1 VNKVI
6 ITKQIYDKAI
16 QLGFSD
22 VGFAQVN
29 GLSDE
34 KDNYKNWLNKGYHA
48 DMNYLANNFNKRLN
62 PVLLLENAKTVISV
76 IINYYPGQSQEKNV
90 PIVSKYAFGRDY
102 HKVLKNKLKDLANY
116 INQELSPINYRY
128 FTDSA
133 PVLERKWAQ
142 LSGLGWIG
150 KNSLLINKKLGSFFF
165 IGELIVDIEL
175 EYSNQVKDLCGS
187 CTKCID
193 ACPTNAIIK
202 DKVIDS
208 NKCIS
213 YLTIENKNT
222 ISKEFKNKFKN
233 RVFGC
238 DICQDVCPWNNKKI
252 ITDEKDFI
260 PKKEFISMKNED
272 WLNLDEDNYN
282 LIFNGTAVKRSK
294 FLGLKR
300 NIQYINH
307 E

>member
-1 VNKVI
+1 
-6 ITKQIYDKAI
+6 
-16 QLGFSD
+16 
-22 VGFAQVN
+22 
-29 GLSDE
+29 
-34 KDNYKNWLNKGYHA
+34 
-48 DMNYLANNFNKRLN
+48 
-62 PVLLLENAKTVISV
+62 
-76 IINYYPGQSQEKNV
+76 
-90 PIVSKYAFGRDY
+90 
-102 HKVLKNKLKDLANY
+102 
-116 INQELSPINYRY
+116 
-128 FTDSA
+128 
-133 PVLERKWAQ
+133 VLERKWAQ